1 LTHSIP
7 TSDDRLFG
15 DAILPPHVRLTDFW
29 RWAFS
34 DLSEDYLKGF
44 FAEWMVAVLLGLPVQ
59 DSRRLEF
66 QRYDHASGAKRIEVK
81 STARWQSWKVL
92 DEEGRPRSIPKKPA
106 TPDSSIRFAGLR
118 TDDGKYNADIYVLCF
133 QAEKDFARWNAL
145 DLSQW
150 EFYVVRQRDL
160 QRLGTKSIGLK
171 KVRELS
177 PRLTARE
184 LQKSLAYEVSGHAS

>member
-1 LTHSIP
+1 MNSVP
-7 TSDDRLFG
+7 APGDRLFG
-15 DAILPPHVRLTDFW
+15 DAILPPDVRLTDFW

-66 QRYDHASGAKRIEVK
+66 LRFDHARGTKRIEVK

-106 TPDSSIRFAGLR
+106 TPDTKIRFAGLR
-118 TDDGKYNADIYVLCF
+118 TDDGRYNADVYVFCF
-133 QAEKDFARWNAL
+133 HTEQDFARWNAL

-150 EFYVVRQRDL
+150 EFYVVLQRDL

-184 LQKSLAYEVSGHAS
+184 LQKSLADTVSGHAA

>member
-1 LTHSIP
+1 MPHSVP
-7 TSDDRLFG
+7 APDDRLFG
-15 DAILPPHVRLTDFW
+15 DAILPPNVRLTDFW

-66 QRYDHASGAKRIEVK
+66 LRYDHARGTKRIEVK

-106 TPDSSIRFAGLR
+106 TPDAQIRFGGLR
-118 TDDGKYNADIYVLCF
+118 TADGKYNADIYVFCF

-150 EFYVVRQRDL
+150 EFYVVRQGDL
-160 QRLGTKSIGLK
+160 QHLGIKSIGLK
-171 KVRELS
+171 KVRELA

-184 LQKSLAYEVSGHAS
+184 LQKALVADVGGHAA